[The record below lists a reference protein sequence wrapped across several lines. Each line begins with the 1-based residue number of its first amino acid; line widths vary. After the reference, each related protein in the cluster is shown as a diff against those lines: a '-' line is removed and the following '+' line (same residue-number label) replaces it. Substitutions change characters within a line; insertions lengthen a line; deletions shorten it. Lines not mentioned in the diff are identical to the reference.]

1 MGILWCGIGPGF
13 TDPPPLPRDSIP
25 HAFTYTDSK
34 GNLHT
39 RDVELMEVR
48 DPLSPGVIC
57 QDGSVILVS
66 YRRVER
72 DHHGRLRVT
81 ASAVLRYNEME
92 HEMIPPLDP

>member
-1 MGILWCGIGPGF
+1 MGILWCGVGPRYP
-13 TDPPPLPRDSIP
+13 DPPLWPRDSIP
-25 HAFTYTDSK
+25 HALTYTDSK
-34 GNLHT
+34 ENLRT

-66 YRRVER
+66 YRRS
-72 DHHGRLRVT
+72 GQYGQ
-81 ASAVLRYNEME
+81 AVLRYNEME